1 MIILIINNSDITLKK
16 PIVSTPPYPSAH
28 QCGLLALSST
38 CQCSQHCIVGPTVQA
53 KPMTPQA
60 QKQFQSLFTLNMLQN
75 FTISQISTQLL
86 PIHDL
91 ELLQKSILNCEI
103 FDLAT

>member
-60 QKQFQSLFTLNMLQN
+60 NKIPKHVHPQHASKFHHISDINSTLKK
-75 FTISQISTQLL
+75 
-86 PIHDL
+86 HDP

-103 FDLAT
+103 FDLAI